1 MAEQQIKRPRGTTDY
16 YGEQEKLFLALDSIL
31 KAEAKTYGTTPC
43 ELPMF
48 EENRLFHRS
57 VGEGSDIV
65 LKETF
70 DLVKKGDKDFTLRP
84 EFTASVSRMVIENK
98 LYNSP

>member
-31 KAEAKTYGTTPC
+31 KAEAKAYGTTPC

-70 DLVKKGDKDFTLRP
+70 D
-84 EFTASVSRMVIENK
+84 
-98 LYNSP
+98 